1 MLDILFFSWG
11 HCRKGRKSYRSK
23 YKYSTIEKYA
33 TMLDWALLKELCDMI
48 KLVDQ
53 VMSKWLL
60 IRETGSF
67 LNALPAQTRYK
78 LER

>member
-1 MLDILFFSWG
+1 
-11 HCRKGRKSYRSK
+11 
-23 YKYSTIEKYA
+23 
-33 TMLDWALLKELCDMI
+33 MLDWALLKELCDMI